1 MVDSYNM
8 GYQFVWFVGVVEDI
22 DDPKQLGRMKVR
34 CVGYHTEDKHQLTK
48 EDLPWATPMQPVTS
62 AAMQGIG
69 QSPTGIV
76 QGTHVVGF
84 FRDGVE
90 AQDPIIMGTLGGIP
104 QSVPKGIEG
113 FEDPAKKYPSSL
125 NTNSGHKI
133 NESDVNRLARGGTHT
148 STFTNKEK
156 NRTKLIDMGDEIDPD
171 SELTWD
177 ELKSTYAATY
187 PNNQVFETKA
197 GHVKEYD
204 NTPDKER
211 IHEYHKKGTFYEI
224 DADGNKVTRIV
235 GSNYEIVAGSDFAN
249 VKGSVNLKIDENCN
263 TYIKGNWKIQVDG
276 NKTEVVKGTVT
287 ETYKETLSTT
297 VTGLGTKTIKVT
309 GSELTEKNSEAEL
322 IPLTTHV
329 HPQGADS
336 AGHTEQDTGKANPPS

>member
-1 MVDSYNM
+1 MVDTYNM
-8 GYQFVWFVGVVEDI
+8 GYQFVWFIGVVEDI

-133 NESDVNRLARGGTHT
+133 NESDVNRLARGTTHT
-148 STFTNKEK
+148 TVTDRNSSITK
-156 NRTKLIDMGDEIDPD
+156 NIPIANDTTT
-171 SELTWD
+171 TWTEPISAND
-177 ELKSTYAATY
+177 ASY

-204 NTPDKER
+204 NTTDAER
-211 IHEYHKKGTFYEI
+211 IHEYHTAGTFYEI
-224 DADGNKVTRIV
+224 DSDGNKVTRIV
-235 GSNYEIVAGSDFAN
+235 GDNYQVVAGDEYVN
-249 VKGSVNLKIDENCN
+249 VKGNVILTIDTNCN
-263 TYIKGNWKIQVDG
+263 TYIKGDWNIQVDG
-276 NKTEVVKGTVT
+276 KKTEVVTGAVS
-287 ETYKETLSTT
+287 ETYKD
-297 VTGLGTKTIKVT
+297 TKTEKVT
-309 GSELTEKNSEAEL
+309 GTVSETYESSQTTNITGNLNLDASINIDIDAEGQIDL
-322 IPLTTHV
+322 
-329 HPQGADS
+329 
-336 AGHTEQDTGKANPPS
+336 N

>member
-1 MVDSYNM
+1 MVDTYNM
-8 GYQFVWFVGVVEDI
+8 GYQFVWFIGVVEDI

-34 CVGYHTEDKHQLTK
+34 CVGYHTENKNGLSTAN
-48 EDLPWATPMQPVTS
+48 LPWATPMQPVTS

-133 NESDVNRLARGGTHT
+133 NESDVNRLARGTTHT
-148 STFTNKEK
+148 TVTDRNDTI
-156 NRTKLIDMGDEIDPD
+156 TKDIPIANTTTLWQEPT
-171 SELTWD
+171 SANE
-177 ELKSTYAATY
+177 ATY

-197 GHVKEYD
+197 GHIKEYD
-204 NTPDKER
+204 NTSEAER
-211 IHEYHKKGTFYEI
+211 IHEYHMAGTFYEI
-224 DADGNKVTRIV
+224 DSDGNKVTRIV
-235 GSNYEIVAGSDFAN
+235 GDNYQVVAGDEYVN
-249 VKGSVNLKIDENCN
+249 VKGNVILTIDTNCN
-263 TYIKGNWKIQVDG
+263 TYIKGDWNIQVDG
-276 NKTEVVKGTVT
+276 NKVEKVKGTS
-287 ETYKETLSTT
+287 STT
-297 VTGLGTKTIKVT
+297 VTGVGTMTFEGK
-309 GSELTEKNSEAEL
+309 GSEVTAKNNVGDNGQL
-322 IPLTTHV
+322 IELTTHV
-329 HPQGADS
+329 HAQGADS
-336 AGHTEQDTGKANPPS
+336 AGHSEVNTEKPSPV